1 MSKTRQ
7 RNKSELERLAEQVLV
22 TSGKSYEQIQK
33 IFEDHYNSCGAT
45 DRRTMTRGTYDM
57 QRSSKWNRSA
67 DPKVKEYLE
76 ERIEDSEKPLSE
88 SERARL
94 RAKDEDEND

>member
-1 MSKTRQ
+1 MPGNRG
-7 RNKSELERLAEQVLV
+7 RNKSRAERLLEQVLV
-22 TSGKSYEQIQK
+22 TGGKTPEEIQEW
-33 IFEDHYNSCGAT
+33 FEELYSACGAT

-67 DPKVKEYLE
+67 DPKVKEYLD